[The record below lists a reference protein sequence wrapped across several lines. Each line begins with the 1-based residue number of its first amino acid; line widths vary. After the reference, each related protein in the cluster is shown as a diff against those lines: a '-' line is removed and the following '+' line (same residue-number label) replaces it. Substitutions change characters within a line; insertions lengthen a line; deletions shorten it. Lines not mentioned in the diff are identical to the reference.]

1 MKNLLEKEFIDYIHT
16 MDAFREASALIGWD
30 MRTGAPKKTIDKR
43 SQVLSILS
51 KEHFEMA
58 TGTKMEQYI
67 EELSKPEVKEQLDSN
82 TIAIVEEC
90 KKEYEKM
97 SKIPSNEYKE
107 YVELQSKAE
116 SIWETA
122 KETSDFSLFMPYLEQ
137 LIDVNKKFLSYWG
150 KADQPYDGLL
160 DLYEPGMTVEILD
173 DVFARLR
180 EEIVPL
186 VKKIG
191 ESNKY
196 LETNFI
202 YKPFREEAQKKLC
215 MELIQELGYDL
226 EAGRLDNTVHPFAT
240 ALNAND
246 VRITTKYVEEDFR
259 VALFGTIHE
268 CGHAVYE
275 QNINKELEG
284 TPLCTGTSMGIHES
298 QSLFFEN
305 FISRNLSY
313 WKRNFDKLKIAS
325 PEQFDEIDLDTFYKA
340 INESKPSLIRIEA
353 DELTYPL
360 HIMIRYELEKGLF
373 NGDLKVADLPKHW
386 NDKYEE
392 YLGIRPEND
401 GEGVLQDVH
410 WAGGMFGYF
419 PSYALG
425 YMYAAQFKAA
435 MLKDIPNFDEIIENG
450 DYGKITGWLTEHVHQ
465 YGKLKLPL
473 EIIKDATGEGLNPQ
487 YLITYLK
494 EKYTALYDL

>member
-1 MKNLLEKEFIDYIHT
+1 MTDKLETDFLDYIHK
-16 MDAFREASALIGWD
+16 MDAYREAAALIGWD
-30 MRTGAPKKTIDKR
+30 LRTGAPKKTIDKR

-51 KEHFEMA
+51 TEHFEMA
-58 TGTKMEQYI
+58 TGQKMQTYI
-67 EELSKPEVKEQLDSN
+67 EELSKPELAKRLDLN
-82 TIAIVEEC
+82 TIAILREC

-97 SKIPSNEYKE
+97 SKIPADEYQA

-122 KETSDFSLFMPYLEQ
+122 KETSDFALFMPYLEQ
-137 LIDVNKKFLSYWG
+137 LIEANKKFISYWG
-150 KADQPYDGLL
+150 KSENPYDALL

-173 DVFARLR
+173 DVFAKLR

-186 VKKIG
+186 VKNIAQSTKRL
-191 ESNKY
+191 K
-196 LETNFI
+196 TDFI
-202 YKPFREEAQKKLC
+202 YRPFKEEAQKKICLD
-215 MELIQELGYDL
+215 LIKELGYDL
-226 EAGRLDNTVHPFAT
+226 EAGRLDETVHPFAT
-240 ALNAND
+240 SLNAND

-284 TPLCTGTSMGIHES
+284 TPLCDGTSMGIHES

-305 FISRNLSY
+305 FISRNHSF
-313 WKRNFDKLKIAS
+313 WKRNFEKLKSAS
-325 PEQFDEIDLDTFYKA
+325 PDQFDQIKLDDFYEA

-353 DELTYPL
+353 DELTYSL
-360 HIMIRYELEKGLF
+360 HVMIRYELEKELF
-373 NGDLKVADLPKHW
+373 NGNLHVADLPKQW
-386 NDKYEE
+386 NEKYEE
-392 YLGIRPEND
+392 YLGIRPEHD

-425 YMYAAQFKAA
+425 YMYAAQLKAA
-435 MLKDIPNFDEIIENG
+435 MLKDIPNFDELLELG
-450 DYGKITGWLTEHVHQ
+450 DYKKITGWLTEHVHQ
-465 YGKLKLPL
+465 FGKLKLPL
-473 EIIKDATGEGLNPQ
+473 DIIKDATGEGLNPD

-494 EKYTALYDL
+494 EKYTKLYHL

>member
-1 MKNLLEKEFIDYIHT
+1 MTNLLEKEFLDYIHT

-58 TGTKMEQYI
+58 TGTKMERYI
-67 EELSKPEVKEQLDSN
+67 EELSKPELKEQLDSN

-97 SKIPSNEYKE
+97 SKIPANEYKE

-137 LIDVNKKFLSYWG
+137 LIDVNKNFLSYWG
-150 KADQPYDGLL
+150 KADHPYDGLL
-160 DLYEPGMTVEILD
+160 DLYEQGMTVEILD

-191 ESNKY
+191 ESNKN

-202 YKPFREEAQKKLC
+202 YKSFSEDAQKKLC

-313 WKRNFDKLKIAS
+313 WKHNFDKLKAVS
-325 PEQFDEIDLDTFYKA
+325 PEQFDNIDLDTFYKA

-435 MLKDIPNFDEIIENG
+435 MLKDIPNFDETIENG
-450 DYGKITGWLTEHVHQ
+450 DYNKITGWLTKHVHQ

>member
-1 MKNLLEKEFIDYIHT
+1 MTNELEKEFLDYLHT
-16 MDAFREASALIGWD
+16 MDAFREATALIGWD
-30 MRTGAPKKTIDKR
+30 LRTGAPKKTIDKR

-51 KEHFEMA
+51 KKHFEMA
-58 TGTKMEQYI
+58 TGKKMQSYI
-67 EELSKPEVKEQLDSN
+67 EALSKPEVADTLDSK
-82 TIAIVEEC
+82 TIAIVREC

-97 SKIPSNEYKE
+97 SKIPADEFQA

-122 KETSDFSLFMPYLEQ
+122 KETSDFELFRPYLEQ
-137 LIDVNKKFLSYWG
+137 LIEWNRKFVTYWG
-150 KADQPYDGLL
+150 QSENPYNVLL
-160 DLYEPGMTVEILD
+160 DQYEPGMTVEVLD
-173 DVFARLR
+173 AVFAKLR

-191 ESNKY
+191 QSTKT
-196 LETNFI
+196 LKTDFI
-202 YKPFREEAQKKLC
+202 YRPFKEEAQKKICL
-215 MELIQELGYDL
+215 ELIKDLGYDL
-226 EAGRLDNTVHPFAT
+226 EAGRLDETVHPFAT
-240 ALNAND
+240 SLNAND
-246 VRITTKYVEEDFR
+246 VRITTKYVENDFR

-284 TPLCTGTSMGIHES
+284 TPLCDGTSMGIHES

-305 FISRNLSY
+305 FISRNRSF
-313 WKRNFDKLKIAS
+313 WKRNLQKLKDVS
-325 PEQFDEIDLDTFYKA
+325 PEQFNQIDLDDFYEA

-360 HIMIRYELEKGLF
+360 HIMIRYELEKELF
-373 NGDLKVADLPKHW
+373 NGNLQAVDLPNQW
-386 NDKYEE
+386 NKKYEE
-392 YLGIRPEND
+392 YLGISPEND

-425 YMYAAQFKAA
+425 YMYAAQLKAA
-435 MLKDIPNFDEIIENG
+435 MLKDIPNFDELLELG
-450 DYGKITGWLTEHVHQ
+450 EYQKITGWLTEHVHQ

-473 EIIKDATGEGLNPQ
+473 DIINDATGEGLNPD

-494 EKYTALYDL
+494 EKYTAVYDL

>member
-1 MKNLLEKEFIDYIHT
+1 MTNKLESEFLDYIHT

-30 MRTGAPKKTIDKR
+30 LRTGAPKKTVDKR

-51 KEHFEMA
+51 KEHFDMA
-58 TGTKMEQYI
+58 TGTKMARYI
-67 EELSKPEVKEQLDSN
+67 EELSKPEIKNQLDTN
-82 TIAIVEEC
+82 TVAIIKEC

-97 SKIPSNEYKE
+97 SKIPANEYKE

-122 KETSDFSLFMPYLEQ
+122 KETSDFALFMPYLEQ
-137 LIDVNKKFLSYWG
+137 LIAVNKKFLSYWG
-150 KADQPYDGLL
+150 VTENPYNGLL
-160 DLYEPGMTVEILD
+160 DEYEPGMTVDILD
-173 DVFARLR
+173 DVFAKLR

-191 ESNKY
+191 QSDKVLKTE
-196 LETNFI
+196 FI
-202 YKPFREEAQKKLC
+202 YKSFDEKAQEKVSVD
-215 MELIQELGYDL
+215 LIQELGYDL
-226 EAGRLDNTVHPFAT
+226 EAGRLDKTVHPFAT
-240 ALNAND
+240 SLNAND

-284 TPLCTGTSMGIHES
+284 TPLCSGTSMGIHES

-305 FISRNLSY
+305 FISRNYSF
-313 WKRNFDKLKIAS
+313 WKRNYKKLIEAS
-325 PEQFDEIDLDTFYKA
+325 PGQFDGISLDDFYEA

-373 NGDLKVADLPKHW
+373 NGDLKVEDLPKHW

-392 YLGIRPEND
+392 YLGIRPTND

-425 YMYAAQFKAA
+425 YMYAAQLKAS
-435 MLKDIPNFDEIIENG
+435 MLKEIPNFDELLENG
-450 DYGKITGWLTEHVHQ
+450 DYRKITGWLKEHVHQ
-465 YGKLKLPL
+465 YGKLKTPL
-473 EIIKDATGEGLNPQ
+473 EIIKAATGEELNPT
-487 YLITYLK
+487 YLVEYLK
-494 EKYTALYDL
+494 EKYQRIYNL